1 MAYLQLMG
9 GNLFLQKRNGK
20 VSMMESFKMSMNDVE
35 FVQEVQIN
43 SASHENNETLN
54 ELSTKSF
61 NTEKCRNILDFI
73 MLIKMDFPQEAYI
86 KRRLFGRQFENMACP
101 SLTKCYIRCIT
112 IGQTF
117 SDTFSFIELEKSY
130 IWCTSFKD
138 GHIRRLIKKCVKP
151 CALTMM

>member
-1 MAYLQLMG
+1 
-9 GNLFLQKRNGK
+9 
-20 VSMMESFKMSMNDVE
+20 MMESFKMLMIDVE

-43 SASHENNETLN
+43 SGASHENNETLN

-61 NTEKCRNILDFI
+61 NAEKCRNILDFI
-73 MLIKMDFPQEAYI
+73 MLIKMNFPQEAYI
-86 KRRLFGRQFENMACP
+86 RRRLFGRWFENMACP
-101 SLTKCYIRCIT
+101 SLTKCYKRFIM

-130 IWCTSFKD
+130 IPCASFKD
-138 GHIRRLIKKCVKP
+138 GHVTRLINKCVKL

>member
-1 MAYLQLMG
+1 MTFSFCIIIGCCYVAYLQLMG
-9 GNLFLQKRNGK
+9 GNLFLRKRNGK
-20 VSMMESFKMSMNDVE
+20 VSTMELFKMLMKDVE

-43 SASHENNETLN
+43 NGASHDETFN

-73 MLIKMDFPQEAYI
+73 MLIKMDFPQEVYI

-101 SLTKCYIRCIT
+101 SLTKCYMRFIM

-117 SDTFSFIELEKSY
+117 SDTFSFIELEKSC
-130 IWCTSFKD
+130 ILCTSF
-138 GHIRRLIKKCVKP
+138 
-151 CALTMM
+151 

>member
-1 MAYLQLMG
+1 
-9 GNLFLQKRNGK
+9 
-20 VSMMESFKMSMNDVE
+20 MNDVE

-43 SASHENNETLN
+43 RGASHENNKTLN

-73 MLIKMDFPQEAYI
+73 TLIKIDFPQEAYI
-86 KRRLFGRQFENMACP
+86 KRRLFGRQFENMACL
-101 SLTKCYIRCIT
+101 SLTKCYMRCIM

-130 IWCTSFKD
+130 IPCTSFKD
-138 GHIRRLIKKCVKP
+138 SHIRRLINKCVKP

>member
-1 MAYLQLMG
+1 MG
-9 GNLFLQKRNGK
+9 GNLFLRKRNGK
-20 VSMMESFKMSMNDVE
+20 VSMMELFKMSMNNVE

-61 NTEKCRNILDFI
+61 NTEKCRSILDFI

-86 KRRLFGRQFENMACP
+86 KRRLFGRWFENMACP
-101 SLTKCYIRCIT
+101 SLTKCYMRCIM

-130 IWCTSFKD
+130 IPCTSLKD
-138 GHIRRLIKKCVKP
+138 DQVRRLINKCVKP
-151 CALTMM
+151 CVLTMM